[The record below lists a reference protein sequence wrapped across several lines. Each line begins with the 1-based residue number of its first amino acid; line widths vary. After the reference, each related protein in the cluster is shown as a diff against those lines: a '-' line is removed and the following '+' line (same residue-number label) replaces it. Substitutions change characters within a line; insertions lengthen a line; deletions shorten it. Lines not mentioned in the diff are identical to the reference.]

1 MAAKGNHASVAGRS
15 FAGSWSD
22 NAAPISAPN
31 ASGGSERYNRF
42 VKRFLPAAV
51 LLTLAACSRTVLDPR
66 GQAQDFLAMYNDVD
80 QRLGTVAGEA
90 GWKASTDVTDQHTG
104 ERIGSQASL
113 ASFRGSRY
121 VIESARKYLAL
132 RQQLDDIEFRQID
145 KILLNAAESPGTI
158 PGIVNRRIEAE
169 ARLEAVLNS
178 FEFCAGPRQGDKCAK
193 PVSVNE
199 IDRIL
204 RESKNLDERRR
215 YWEISK
221 QTGPPLKKGL
231 AEVRDLRNRVAKE
244 LGYTSYFHLQVA
256 DYGMSVNEMMAL
268 MDKTV
273 ADLQPLYSALHKY
286 ARTRLAE
293 RYKQPV
299 PGEYLPAQ
307 WVTNRWSQ
315 EWPSLV
321 DAADLDPYF
330 KNRTPEWI
338 VRQSEKFYTSLGMP
352 SLPRSF
358 YEKSDLYEPPKGS
371 KRRKNTHASAWHIDS
386 KEDVRSLMNIV
397 PDYRWF
403 ETAHHELGHVYY
415 YMAYSNPKVPH
426 VLREGMNRAFHEA
439 VGDLIGIAAHQQPY
453 LRQIGILPASYKVDP
468 NEYLLSQA
476 LDSAVVFLPWSAGT
490 MTHFEYELYEK
501 SLPVDQFNKRW
512 WEMVKQYQKVEPPSE
527 RGEEFCDACTKTHII
542 DDAAQYYDYAM
553 AFVIK
558 YQLHD
563 YIARKILKQDP
574 HDCNYYGNKEVGK
587 WLMEILSLG
596 ATRDWRQVIKEKTGE
611 EVSSRAIIEYFKP
624 LEAYLANLPAAP
636 AK

>member
-1 MAAKGNHASVAGRS
+1 
-15 FAGSWSD
+15 
-22 NAAPISAPN
+22 
-31 ASGGSERYNRF
+31 
-42 VKRFLPAAV
+42 
-51 LLTLAACSRTVLDPR
+51 
-66 GQAQDFLAMYNDVD
+66 MYNDVD
-80 QRLGTVAGEA
+80 QRLSTISSEA

-104 ERIGSQASL
+104 ERIGADAAL

-132 RQQLDDIEFRQID
+132 RQQLDDVEFRQLD
-145 KILLNAAESPGTI
+145 KILLSAAESPGTI
-158 PGIVNRRIEAE
+158 PDIVNAKIQAE
-169 ARLEAVLNS
+169 ARLEAVLNA
-178 FEFCAGPRQGDKCAK
+178 FEFCAGPRQGDKCPK
-193 PVSVNE
+193 PVLVNE
-199 IDRIL
+199 IDKIL
-204 RESKNLDERRR
+204 RESKDVNERRR

-221 QTGPPLKKGL
+221 QTGPALKKGL

-244 LGYTSYFHLQVA
+244 LGYSSYFHLQVA
-256 DYGMSVNEMMAL
+256 DYGMSVPEMMTL
-268 MDKTV
+268 MDKTL
-273 ADLQPLYSALHKY
+273 ADLQPLYSALHQY
-286 ARTRLAE
+286 ARGRLAE

-299 PGEYLPAQ
+299 PAEMLPAH
-307 WVTNRWSQ
+307 WMTNRWGQ

-330 KNRTPEWI
+330 KNQTPEWI

-352 SLPRSF
+352 PLPKSF

-371 KRRKNTHASAWHIDS
+371 KKRKNTHASAWHIDG

-397 PDYRWF
+397 PDYKWF
-403 ETAHHELGHVYY
+403 ETSHHELGHVYY
-415 YMAYSNPKVPH
+415 YIAYSNPKVPH

-453 LRQIGILPASYKVDP
+453 LRQIGILPESFKVDP

-476 LDSAVVFLPWSAGT
+476 LDAAIVFLPWSAGT

-501 SLPVDQFNKRW
+501 NIPPDQFNKRW
-512 WEMVKQYQKVEPPSE
+512 WEIVKQYQKMEPPSV

-574 HDCNYYGNKEVGK
+574 HNCNYYGNKEVGK
-587 WLMEILSLG
+587 WLTEILSLG

-624 LEAYLANLPAAP
+624 LEGYLKNLPP
-636 AK
+636 AKTK